1 MASPKDERVVLAV
14 DVGGSHVKA
23 LVPSVDEPRKFD
35 SGPTLHPQEMVDGVR
50 RITSDWT
57 WTAVSLGIPTPVRGG
72 RAIADPVNLGD
83 GWVGFD
89 FGAAFGAPTRVVNDA
104 VMQAIGSYDGG
115 RMLFLGLGTGL
126 GSALIVD
133 GVVEPLE
140 LGHLPFRK
148 RTFEDYVSEGALEK
162 RGKKKWRDAV
172 FEVVER
178 LSAAMEPDYVV
189 LGGGGV
195 DELKELPPN
204 ARRGDNT
211 LAFKGGF
218 RLWDDDWPPRAAVG
232 EALAAGSGDAQPEAR
247 SDDSVGGTGAGG
259 VAGDVVE
266 ERPAVEPEQADGADG
281 ADRGS
286 PGDIA
291 EEGNLSEGVA

>member
-1 MASPKDERVVLAV
+1 MTSPTDERVVLAV

-23 LVPSVDEPRKFD
+23 IVRGVDEPRRFD
-35 SGPTLHPQEMVDGVR
+35 SGPALQPQEMVDGVLR
-50 RITSDWT
+50 VTDGWT
-57 WTAVSLGIPTPVRGG
+57 WNAVSLGIPTPVRGG
-72 RAIADPVNLGD
+72 RAIADPVNLGK
-83 GWVGFD
+83 GWVEFD
-89 FGAAFGAPTRVVNDA
+89 FERAFGAPTKVVNDA

-148 RTFEDYVSEGALEK
+148 RTFEDYVSEKALE
-162 RGKKKWRDAV
+162 RSGKKKWREAV

-195 DELKELPPN
+195 DELKELPPK

-218 RLWDDDWPPRAAVG
+218 RLWEPSLLPPDPGVSAAPERERVPGQDHDGEGDDHRADG
-232 EALAAGSGDAQPEAR
+232 GGD
-247 SDDSVGGTGAGG
+247 
-259 VAGDVVE
+259 
-266 ERPAVEPEQADGADG
+266 PEQHVADQE
-281 ADRGS
+281 DR
-286 PGDIA
+286 
-291 EEGNLSEGVA
+291 EE